1 MTPVLNQGG
10 PITVPLDD
18 ERHVI
23 PPGESEQSDA
33 VLSHKLCKALMK
45 HKSAIMVPKD
55 PDAGGKDMV
64 QMRGYRLVVEGMNPK
79 PKRGKSK
86 AKK

>member
-1 MTPVLNQGG
+1 MPSVLNQGG
-10 PITVPLDD
+10 PVTVLVD
-18 ERHVI
+18 EKRHVI
-23 PPGESEQSDA
+23 PPGDSEQSEK
-33 VLSHKLCKALMK
+33 VLGHKLCQALIK
-45 HKSAIMVPKD
+45 HMGAIMVPKD

-79 PKRGKSK
+79 PKKKK